1 MRPDEHKRRKSA
13 QYQNKK
19 KHTASDKHEGKLPV
33 KKDVDENL
41 KRTSTENLVSEYES
55 KCRLIS
61 ISEIRHCISFHVNLA
76 TCMKWCQSIQQA
88 RSGRVGNN

>member
-1 MRPDEHKRRKSA
+1 MKREVTIGTPRSIFTFTLDSRWIIKMRPDEHKRKKSA

-41 KRTSTENLVSEYES
+41 KRPGTENLVSE
-55 KCRLIS
+55 
-61 ISEIRHCISFHVNLA
+61 
-76 TCMKWCQSIQQA
+76 
-88 RSGRVGNN
+88 

>member
-41 KRTSTENLVSEYES
+41 KRTSTENSVSEYES
-55 KCRLIS
+55 MCRLIS
-61 ISEIRHCISFHVNLA
+61 ISEVRNCRPIGYLLNLV
-76 TCMKWCQSIQQA
+76 TCMK
-88 RSGRVGNN
+88 

>member
-41 KRTSTENLVSEYES
+41 KRTSTENSVSEYES

-61 ISEIRHCISFHVNLA
+61 ISEIRNCIMYIFSCQPGYTYEMVSVHSA
-76 TCMKWCQSIQQA
+76 GTKW
-88 RSGRVGNN
+88 

>member
-41 KRTSTENLVSEYES
+41 KRTSTENSVSEYES
-55 KCRLIS
+55 KCRLYRPNRDQRGPKLYIFS
-61 ISEIRHCISFHVNLA
+61 CQPGYMYEIVSVHSA
-76 TCMKWCQSIQQA
+76 GTKW
-88 RSGRVGNN
+88 

>member
-41 KRTSTENLVSEYES
+41 KRTSTENSVSEYES
-55 KCRLIS
+55 KCRLGLIS
-61 ISEIRHCISFHVNLA
+61 ISEVRNYIFS
-76 TCMKWCQSIQQA
+76 CQPGYMYEIVSVHSA
-88 RSGRVGNN
+88 GTTW

>member
-41 KRTSTENLVSEYES
+41 KRTSTENSVSEYES
-55 KCRLIS
+55 
-61 ISEIRHCISFHVNLA
+61 
-76 TCMKWCQSIQQA
+76 M
-88 RSGRVGNN
+88 